1 MARITVEGAQVVVG
15 LSHLER
21 LAAFRGDVR
30 VPLACVREVI
40 VEPDPCGALRG
51 IRSPGTGWPGV
62 IAYGTRRHGGGKD
75 FAAVLGRRPAV
86 RVDAAAVGAPTPP
99 AGA

>member
-40 VEPDPCGALRG
+40 VEPDP
-51 IRSPGTGWPGV
+51 WGV
-62 IAYGTRRHGGGKD
+62 TD
-75 FAAVLGRRPAV
+75 P
-86 RVDAAAVGAPTPP
+86 DAAAGATRAAAGGAPTPP